1 MLIKPQ
7 IIDLLAAGKSDQ
19 EIVALLGCAI
29 SYPRQLRF
37 TMGLRTRRQ
46 SPVRDAILAYAEAN
60 PRATNVAIAQAV
72 GTSPEVVSRAKSWAA
87 KGVSA

>member
-7 IIDLLAAGKSDQ
+7 IIELLAAGKSDH

-37 TMGLRTRRQ
+37 TIGLRTRRQ
-46 SPVRDAILAYAEAN
+46 SPVRDAILAYAKEHPGAQN
-60 PRATNVAIAQAV
+60 IDIAQAL
-72 GTSPEVVSRAKSWAA
+72 GTWPETVSRAKAWASRR
-87 KGVSA
+87 SA

>member
-7 IIDLLAAGKSDQ
+7 IIELLAAGKSDH
-19 EIVALLGCAI
+19 EIVELLGCAI

-46 SPVRDAILAYAEAN
+46 SPVRDAILAYAQEHPGLQN
-60 PRATNVAIAQAV
+60 IEIAAALGV
-72 GTSPEVVSRAKSWAA
+72 WPETVSRAKSW
-87 KGVSA
+87 SARRTA

>member
-7 IIDLLAAGKSDQ
+7 IIELLSAGKSDH
-19 EIVALLGCAI
+19 EIVELLGCAI

-46 SPVRDAILAYAEAN
+46 SPMRDAILAYAKDN
-60 PRATNVAIAQAV
+60 PGLQNIEIAAAL
-72 GTSPEVVSRAKSWAA
+72 GTWPETVSRAKAWAA
-87 KGVSA
+87 RRSA